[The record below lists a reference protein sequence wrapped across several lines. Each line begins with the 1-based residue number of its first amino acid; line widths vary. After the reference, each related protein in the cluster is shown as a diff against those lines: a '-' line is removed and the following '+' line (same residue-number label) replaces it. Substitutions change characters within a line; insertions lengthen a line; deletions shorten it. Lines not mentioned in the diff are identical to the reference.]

1 MGVSDSPER
10 KAADEDVAILCGPT
24 EDQQGQR
31 LIRLR
36 QGELQA
42 GEVRPARQGMPL
54 FGRELLRLKPREN
67 TPRICDVDVVHP
79 AEAPLQDRV
88 GPAQVATDRY
98 RDNWERIFG
107 SGALSA
113 N

>member
-10 KAADEDVAILCGPT
+10 PDADKDVAILCGPT
-24 EDQQGQR
+24 EDQKGQR

-42 GEVRPARQGMPL
+42 GEVRPVRQGMPIH
-54 FGRELLRLKPREN
+54 GRELVRLSPREK
-67 TPRICDVDVVHP
+67 TPRVCDVEVLHP
-79 AEAPLQDRV
+79 AEAPPGDRV

-107 SGALSA
+107 SGPKP

>member
-1 MGVSDSPER
+1 MGVSDSPEPP
-10 KAADEDVAILCGPT
+10 APGEDVAILCGPT
-24 EDQQGQR
+24 EDDQGQR

-36 QGELQA
+36 EGELQA
-42 GEVRPARQGMPL
+42 GELRPARPGMPL
-54 FGRELLRLKPREN
+54 LGRELVRLRPRKD
-67 TPRICDVDVVHP
+67 PRICDVDVVHP
-79 AEAPLQDRV
+79 AEAPPRDRV

-107 SGALSA
+107 RGPA